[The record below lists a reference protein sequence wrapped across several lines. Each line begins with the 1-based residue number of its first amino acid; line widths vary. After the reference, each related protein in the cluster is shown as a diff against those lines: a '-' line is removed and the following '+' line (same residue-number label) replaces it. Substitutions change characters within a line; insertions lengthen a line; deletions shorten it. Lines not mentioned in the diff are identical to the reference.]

1 MLVRMKTRIGGYRNG
16 EPWPAPGGTIDVPA
30 HEAHGLIANGYATL
44 VPGELEGELID
55 GATGDVLATG
65 TDLEL
70 TGDGPGA
77 ALPPVDPDNPDE
89 EREDDGTDWTFG
101 DTPGD
106 GDDEAAEDSD
116 EDPAEHGDEE
126 AAADEVT
133 GDASPTVPTGARK
146 PRRR

>member
-30 HEAHGLIANGYATL
+30 HEAHGLIANGYASL
-44 VPGELEGELID
+44 VPGELVEGELID
-55 GATGDVLATG
+55 AATGDVLATG
-65 TDLEL
+65 ADLEL
-70 TGDGPGA
+70 TGDGTPLPA
-77 ALPPVDPDNPDE
+77 ADPDNDE
-89 EREDDGTDWTFG
+89 QEQADDWSFG

-116 EDPAEHGDEE
+116 DEAAEDSDEE

-146 PRRR
+146 PKRR

>member
-30 HEAHGLIANGYATL
+30 HEAHGLIANGYASL
-44 VPGELEGELID
+44 VPGELVEGELID

-65 TDLEL
+65 VDLEVTADPDNDEQEHADDWSFADP
-70 TGDGPGA
+70 TGDG
-77 ALPPVDPDNPDE
+77 DE
-89 EREDDGTDWTFG
+89 EAAEDS
-101 DTPGD
+101 
-106 GDDEAAEDSD
+106 DDEAAEDS
-116 EDPAEHGDEE
+116 DEE

-146 PRRR
+146 PKRR